1 MEGRAYGADHDCDNT
16 DLERGEFK
24 AERIREDVQRR
35 FGCRIDAFN
44 ESVIDEIDTEFCAAR
59 THRSTAC

>member
-24 AERIREDVQRR
+24 AERITEDVQRR
-35 FGCRIDAFN
+35 LDA
-44 ESVIDEIDTEFCAAR
+44 E
-59 THRSTAC
+59 